1 MATYF
6 KYAERNADSQIN
18 WAEVGRNITEM
29 LDEEIKLRDQK
40 KEAIDEKSRQFGET
54 LSRSP
59 QGDHEGLRTWSLK
72 YADDAQQ
79 ARLIQ
84 DRLLKSGKLSL
95 RDYNVMRQNLVD
107 GTTQAF
113 NLISEYDAE
122 YKNKMERF
130 MSEDPSTAS
139 QKLEAWLMEQAEG
152 FANFQQTSL
161 YINPTNYAVSIGKM
175 KDGDNGVKV
184 LSDDPNDFTTV
195 NALRNRI
202 KSKYDKFDA
211 DTYLKGQVNL
221 LGKFV
226 TAERTK
232 GTANKAGQIT
242 TIEDVMLSDDYKAM
256 EDQIINSAFAD
267 PYNLT
272 SWLTENVVFIDGKEF
287 DYDWDGGSKTGPNI
301 IKLKQDNAGNPV
313 ADITEE
319 QRKAAEDAMRIKIK
333 SMLNYEEKIQ
343 TYAEPQKSFDV
354 NAYNASNEKKKQYE
368 LGKLLAQA
376 YSGGSQAS
384 IQQALDALSN
394 LGYGVGQRTDMG
406 LGFAD
411 ANGTITPISF
421 GANFD
426 EYIRSAAVSLFGPN
440 ANISDIMQGARSYG
454 NTNQTWLGQNIQ
466 SVRTAPQTS
475 GTAVDT
481 SGNNE
486 YINARTYIAEDNPSG
501 TASNINTA
509 FGQFGFI
516 AQGRTDG
523 FTDDFITVKAPN
535 NDIWEGQI
543 DTPAKELELK
553 AWIAQHS
560 TGINLK
566 GENSTPSNQGG
577 SLGNAGSKYN

>member
-29 LDEEIKLRDQK
+29 LDEEVKIRDQK
-40 KEAIDEKSRQFGET
+40 KQAIDEASRKFGET
-54 LSRSP
+54 LLRSP

-79 ARLIQ
+79 ARLLQ

-95 RDYNVMRQNLVD
+95 RDYNIMRQNLVD

-122 YKNKMERF
+122 YKDKMQRF

-161 YINPTNYAVSIGKM
+161 YINPASYAVSIGKM
-175 KDGDNGVKV
+175 KDGADGVKV
-184 LSDDPNDFTTV
+184 LSEDPNDFTTV

-226 TAERTK
+226 SAERSK
-232 GTANKAGQIT
+232 GSATRAGQIT
-242 TIEDVMLSDDYKAM
+242 TIEDIMARSDYKEM
-256 EDQIINSAFAD
+256 ENQIINSAFAD

-272 SWLTENVVFIDGKEF
+272 SWLTENVVFIDGQEF
-287 DYDWDGGSKTGPNI
+287 DYDWEGGSKTGKNI
-301 IKLKQDNAGNPV
+301 IKLKQDNAGNPIAV
-313 ADITEE
+313 ITDE
-319 QRKAAEDAMRIKIK
+319 QRKAAEDAMRLKIQ
-333 SMLNYEEKIQ
+333 SMLGYEEKIQ

-354 NAYNASNEKKKQYE
+354 NAYNAANEKKRQYE

-376 YSGGSQAS
+376 YAGGNEAS
-384 IQQALDALSN
+384 IQQALDALAN
-394 LGYGVGQRTDMG
+394 LGYGGGQRDDRG
-406 LGFAD
+406 ISFV
-411 ANGTITPISF
+411 ANGVNTPVSF

-440 ANISDIMQGARSYG
+440 ANISDILAGANAYG
-454 NTNQTWLGQNIQ
+454 NKNQTWTGKSFVSIRESQQ
-466 SVRTAPQTS
+466 PS
-475 GTAVDT
+475 GTTVDT
-481 SGNNE
+481 SGNNN
-486 YINARTYIAEDNPSG
+486 YVNQFTFISEDNPSK
-501 TASNINTA
+501 TASNINYA
-509 FGQFGFI
+509 LQNFGFT
-516 AQGRTDG
+516 ASGRTDG
-523 FTDDFITVKAPN
+523 MADDIITVKAPN
-535 NDIWEGQI
+535 GDIWEGQI
-543 DTPAKELELK
+543 DDTAKELELK
-553 AWIAQHS
+553 GWVIQHS
-560 TGINLK
+560 GGINL
-566 GENSTPSNQGG
+566 GG
-577 SLGNAGSKYN
+577 SSGNSGGGSGGASNSGGKVR